1 MLQVNPVNRPDIKE
15 VLTGLEAIAIA
26 MDVDLKG
33 KVVSYITSHETKEK
47 EYILV
52 VEDAVYPRGLPYK
65 NDGGI
70 AWPKLIF
77 SPKR

>member
-33 KVVSYITSHETKEK
+33 KVVSYKFNPVLVYTLITQGTLLYNRVHIISNFVIQTFHNMDTQ
-47 EYILV
+47 V
-52 VEDAVYPRGLPYK
+52 
-65 NDGGI
+65 
-70 AWPKLIF
+70 
-77 SPKR
+77 

>member
-33 KVVSYITSHETKEK
+33 KVVSYEVNS
-47 EYILV
+47 ILV
-52 VEDAVYPRGLPYK
+52 
-65 NDGGI
+65 NT
-70 AWPKLIF
+70 LIVQGVSQYNTHF
-77 SPKR
+77 PWS

>member
-33 KVVSYITSHETKEK
+33 KVVSCKVNPGYTSCSW
-47 EYILV
+47 
-52 VEDAVYPRGLPYK
+52 G
-65 NDGGI
+65 
-70 AWPKLIF
+70 
-77 SPKR
+77 S

>member
-33 KVVSYITSHETKEK
+33 KVVSYEVNP
-47 EYILV
+47 ILV
-52 VEDAVYPRGLPYK
+52 NTLIIQGAHQYNMHFPWSRGIRVHSIS
-65 NDGGI
+65 NI
-70 AWPKLIF
+70 I
-77 SPKR
+77 R

>member
-33 KVVSYITSHETKEK
+33 KVVSLSQTCPCRYPDITWYTCTPPPSL
-47 EYILV
+47 Y
-52 VEDAVYPRGLPYK
+52 
-65 NDGGI
+65 N
-70 AWPKLIF
+70 LI
-77 SPKR
+77 

>member
-33 KVVSYITSHETKEK
+33 KVVRYKFNPVLVYTLITQGTLL
-47 EYILV
+47 YN
-52 VEDAVYPRGLPYK
+52 RQ
-65 NDGGI
+65 
-70 AWPKLIF
+70 F
-77 SPKR
+77 TCC

>member
-33 KVVSYITSHETKEK
+33 KVVSYTWSTLFLYSDYRYTS
-47 EYILV
+47 I
-52 VEDAVYPRGLPYK
+52 
-65 NDGGI
+65 
-70 AWPKLIF
+70 
-77 SPKR
+77 

>member
-33 KVVSYITSHETKEK
+33 KVVSYKVNPVLVD
-47 EYILV
+47 ILIIQ
-52 VEDAVYPRGLPYK
+52 GTTH
-65 NDGGI
+65 
-70 AWPKLIF
+70 
-77 SPKR
+77 

>member
-33 KVVSYITSHETKEK
+33 KVVSYKFNPVLVYTLITQGTLL
-47 EYILV
+47 YN
-52 VEDAVYPRGLPYK
+52 RQ
-65 NDGGI
+65 
-70 AWPKLIF
+70 F
-77 SPKR
+77 TCC

>member
-33 KVVSYITSHETKEK
+33 KVVSYTWSTLSLYSETRYTS
-47 EYILV
+47 I
-52 VEDAVYPRGLPYK
+52 
-65 NDGGI
+65 
-70 AWPKLIF
+70 
-77 SPKR
+77 